1 MQSSEKSKAKEH
13 YPILGML
20 QTNKS
25 LLNNHKLNLVE
36 SNIDLSNEQLGDTYK
51 DLESN
56 RIEKNPI
63 INKRILLAEN
73 DRNIDNGEMNENVQ
87 KFDIADENVAAEEDE
102 NFVHQ
107 PQFLNS
113 EELKRVN
120 NSEQND
126 LTDSVLFSAAAAK
139 KKEKSNAKWRK
150 REGRIVVYGDS
161 NCLDSTHLEKPCF
174 WLLDAMLEF
183 TMTSHVPGL
192 LSDLNRSTKIQFR
205 EGMSQRIIFYLRKL
219 ADYVFFKQTYRC
231 HHVYPTTICIYI
243 QKYWTIKTAIK
254 NETFQCVRY
263 ILGNSQYF

>member
-1 MQSSEKSKAKEH
+1 
-13 YPILGML
+13 ML

-25 LLNNHKLNLVE
+25 LLNYHKINFVE
-36 SNIDLSNEQLGDTYK
+36 SNIDLSNEQLGDAYK

-56 RIEKNPI
+56 HIEKNPI
-63 INKRILLAEN
+63 INKRILLSEN
-73 DRNIDNGEMNENVQ
+73 DRNIHFENAELNENVP

-126 LTDSVLFSAAAAK
+126 LTDGVLFSAAAAAK
-139 KKEKSNAKWRK
+139 KKEKLNGKWKK

-192 LSDLNRSTKIQFR
+192 LSDLNRATKINFR
-205 EGMSQRIIFYLRKL
+205 EGKSMGI
-219 ADYVFFKQTYRC
+219 
-231 HHVYPTTICIYI
+231 
-243 QKYWTIKTAIK
+243 
-254 NETFQCVRY
+254 
-263 ILGNSQYF
+263 

>member
-1 MQSSEKSKAKEH
+1 
-13 YPILGML
+13 ML

-25 LLNNHKLNLVE
+25 LLNYHKINFVE
-36 SNIDLSNEQLGDTYK
+36 SNINLSNEQLGDTYK
-51 DLESN
+51 DLETN
-56 RIEKNPI
+56 HIEKNPI
-63 INKRILLAEN
+63 INKRILLN
-73 DRNIDNGEMNENVQ
+73 DNGEMNENVQ

-126 LTDSVLFSAAAAK
+126 LTDGVLFSAAAAK
-139 KKEKSNAKWRK
+139 KKEKMNTKWRK
-150 REGRIVVYGDS
+150 QEGRIVVYGDS

-192 LSDLNRSTKIQFR
+192 LSDLNRATKINFK
-205 EGMSQRIIFYLRKL
+205 EGMNI
-219 ADYVFFKQTYRC
+219 
-231 HHVYPTTICIYI
+231 
-243 QKYWTIKTAIK
+243 
-254 NETFQCVRY
+254 
-263 ILGNSQYF
+263 